1 MTIARLQRNII
12 WVCLCAACGGPL
24 KYQVPSNASAPGAD
38 ASIEALVNE
47 DQNQTQLDVE
57 ITNLPP
63 PDRVEASSQHYVA
76 WYRRDSNVTWTRV
89 AALAYEPDSREAK
102 LVGSV
107 PEKRFELTI
116 TAEPDAAAVSPSPSV
131 VFAQA
136 IGE

>member
-1 MTIARLQRNII
+1 MTIARLKRNVIL
-12 WVCLCAACGGPL
+12 VCFCAACGGPL
-24 KYQVPSNASAPGAD
+24 KYHVPSNAAAPGAD
-38 ASIEALVNE
+38 ADIVAHVNE

-76 WYRRDSNVTWTRV
+76 WYRRDSGVTWTRV

-102 LVGSV
+102 LIGSV
-107 PEKRFELTI
+107 PEKRFELSI

>member
-1 MTIARLQRNII
+1 MPIARLKRNII
-12 WVCLCAACGGPL
+12 LVCLCAACGGPL
-24 KYQVPSNASAPGAD
+24 KYHVTSSPQAPGAD
-38 ASIEALVNE
+38 ADIVAHVNE
-47 DQNQTQLDVE
+47 EQNQTQLDVE
-57 ITNLPP
+57 ISNLPP

-76 WYRRDSNVTWTRV
+76 WYRRDSKVTWSRV

-102 LVGSV
+102 LIGSV
-107 PEKRFELTI
+107 PEKSFELSI